1 MIMPARNLDTSCYTT
16 PCVHWWCV
24 DHTAR
29 QFDQL
34 KLGISSRKAS
44 DQLASFKLKKREGE
58 VFLLSRLAHTHT
70 MNAKDSPVL
79 AISQPENDG
88 AGGPPHAGRRPVKPT
103 HGGAGCGD
111 RHHATRGYRFKVWAV
126 GAAATASR
134 ESQRRRGLHL
144 LAIETEEASGFYEYV
159 VLDVELLPH

>member
-44 DQLASFKLKKREGE
+44 DQLASFKLQCCF
-58 VFLLSRLAHTHT
+58 VTVSTHAHTHT
-70 MNAKDSPVL
+70 M
-79 AISQPENDG
+79 E
-88 AGGPPHAGRRPVKPT
+88 
-103 HGGAGCGD
+103 
-111 RHHATRGYRFKVWAV
+111 
-126 GAAATASR
+126 R
-134 ESQRRRGLHL
+134 ER
-144 LAIETEEASGFYEYV
+144 
-159 VLDVELLPH
+159 